1 LFFTHVPLC
10 LSNAYVQIVI
20 TEPTVLNLLNMA
32 RVQYGVIVTG
42 LKGKIGG
49 QVFQSGNVAKV
60 LRNGGY
66 RKGFTSNAR
75 QTQIS
80 QLNQVVSYWRLLS
93 QADRELWNASAG
105 NWPFKDK
112 FGVTYY
118 GSGYQKFVAY
128 NLAELGLGFPMA
140 AHPVAP
146 FSCDNP
152 GLFSVTDTTA
162 VSISIG
168 WANAPAIDQYLQIFS
183 TDNLSAGR
191 NANNP
196 KVRYLGGYNMNGATN
211 LNVASLFNAV
221 YGDAQSGAVIHF
233 KLQIRT
239 EKFPI
244 IQYPTAISIFPT
256 P

>member
-1 LFFTHVPLC
+1 
-10 LSNAYVQIVI
+10 
-20 TEPTVLNLLNMA
+20 MA
-32 RVQYGVIVTG
+32 RVQFGVIVTG

-49 QVFQSGNVAKV
+49 QVFQAGNVAQV

-128 NLAELGLGFPMA
+128 NMAELSMYFDMA

-146 FSCDNP
+146 FSCENP
-152 GLFSVTDTTA
+152 GLFSVTNSTVA
-162 VSISIG
+162 AMQIG
-168 WANAPAIDQYLQIFS
+168 WINLPDIDQYLQIFA
-183 TDNLSAGR
+183 TDCMSVGR

-196 KVRYLGGYNMNGATN
+196 KVRFLGNYNMNGQDFVN
-211 LNVASLFNAV
+211 LTAMYTTV
-221 YGDAQSGAVIHF
+221 YGAPQAGSVIHL

-244 IQYPTAISIFPT
+244 IQYPTALSIYVT
-256 P
+256 A